1 VKEWLRKY
9 QITIINASVTI
20 LLIAVIVIVLLV
32 RTTVLYRQNAEKNL
46 VNQAGIAAM
55 EIQAQ
60 YLPYFNI
67 VRTLSQIM
75 GGFQSV
81 DINQRR
87 VLFNNIMQGVL
98 DPNPD
103 IISVY
108 TVWRPQAL
116 DGRDARFANTP
127 GTDRTGRYMAGF
139 VRKQD
144 RFELR
149 AFGEH
154 AALLDPGSELEQGE
168 SVSVPEL
175 RTFDNGAVYAVDI
188 RAPVMS
194 GGVVVGLVGLTIN
207 MDHVQIMAQSLRP
220 YKTGQ
225 LILCS
230 SDGTIAAHTNTEMR
244 GINFMDAGFHRAL
257 DSENRKSGQA
267 ERNREV
273 EFVFNSL
280 RGAGPPVLRTKKLL
294 VASYPCRMGNTASPW
309 VVVTT
314 VPLETIMAPLRGLIR
329 FSIIFIIVAGE
340 LAAIVIYLT
349 SNSLT
354 QHALAIQHD
363 LERATTMQ
371 DNLKYGLFLLD
382 QNMIIQGAYSKA
394 LEKILSVADLQ
405 GKAFFDVFSS
415 FKPQERKGI
424 TTYFEMLFK
433 RSFDTKMLDT
443 LNPIN
448 EFSHFSAEAGGVK
461 SLRST
466 FSLVEWKRDELYILG
481 TLEDISAEKEL
492 AKQLAE
498 AEDIREKEMRAL
510 FQVIQL
516 NPRVLG
522 DFIEDTEYE
531 FDRINELL
539 KGRGNLAHEVAARLY
554 QSVHAI
560 KSNALLLNLE
570 NFSSRMHKLETSIK
584 YIQEQYDQDIPVEEF
599 LNIVFDLDNVMKE
612 TDWLK
617 AIITKIENFKSSAGP
632 DENQN
637 RYILEETLSQAC
649 EKAQTALGKK
659 AQIVFD
665 TIDTDALTQGP
676 RRTIKEVLTQL
687 VRNAVYHGIE
697 APAERRALGKEAAG
711 CIRLSIACAEKLI
724 TITLSDDGRGLDFN
738 QIRQK
743 AQNLKLFRN
752 PAEAADKNRLLQI
765 LFSPGFSTA
774 GKVDL
779 HAGRGVGLSLV
790 RDRIKELNGSVSVR
804 TTSGKGTTFII
815 TIPQT
820 AAPDR

>member
-1 VKEWLRKY
+1 MKEWFRKY

-32 RTTVLYRQNAEKNL
+32 RTTMLYRQTAEKNL

-60 YLPYFNI
+60 YQPYFNI

-75 GGFQSV
+75 GGYQTV

-87 VLFNNIMQGVL
+87 VLFNNIMRGVL

-127 GTDRTGRYMAGF
+127 GTDETGRYMAGF
-139 VRKQD
+139 TREQD
-144 RFELR
+144 RFVLR
-149 AFGEH
+149 AFREYTP
-154 AALLDPGSELEQGE
+154 LLDQGPEQTEDE
-168 SVSVPEL
+168 SISVPEL
-175 RTFDNGAVYAVDI
+175 RTFAGGTVYAVDI
-188 RAPVMS
+188 RATVKS
-194 GGVVVGLVGLTIN
+194 GGVVVGILGLTIN
-207 MDHVQIMAQSLRP
+207 MNHVQTMAEYLRP

-244 GINFMDAGFHRAL
+244 GINFMDPGFHRAL
-257 DSENRKSGQA
+257 DPENRKSGQA

-280 RGAGPPVLRTKKLL
+280 RGAGPPALRTKNLL
-294 VASYPCRMGNTASPW
+294 AASYPCRMGNTASPW

-314 VPLETIMAPLRGLIR
+314 VPLTTIMASLRGLIR

-382 QNMIIQGAYSKA
+382 RNMIIQGAYSKA

-415 FKPQERKGI
+415 FKPAERKGI

-433 RSFDTKMLDT
+433 RSFDTKMLDG

-448 EFSHFSAEAGGVK
+448 EFSYTSAETGGEK
-461 SLRST
+461 NLRST
-466 FSLVEWKRDELYILG
+466 FSLVEWKRDELYVLG

-498 AEDIREKEMRAL
+498 AENIREKEMRAL

-516 NPRVLG
+516 NPQVLG

-531 FDRINELL
+531 FNRINDLL
-539 KGRGNLAHEVAARLY
+539 KGRGNLAHEVAAQLY

-584 YIQEQYDQDIPVEEF
+584 YIQEKYDQDIPVEEF
-599 LNIVFDLDNVMKE
+599 LNILFDLDNVMKE

-617 AIITKIENFKSSAGP
+617 AIIIKIENFKNAAGP
-632 DENQN
+632 DENQD

-649 EKAQTALGKK
+649 QKAQTALGKK
-659 AQIVFD
+659 VRLVFD
-665 TIDTDALTQGP
+665 EINAEALTHGP
-676 RRTIKEVLTQL
+676 RRTIKEALTQL

-697 APAERRALGKEAAG
+697 SPAERRSLGKEAAG
-711 CIRLSIACAEKLI
+711 RIRLSIVCADKRI
-724 TITLSDDGRGLDFN
+724 TITLSDDGRGLDFSR
-738 QIRQK
+738 IRQK
-743 AQNLKLFRN
+743 AQKLKLLRN

-765 LFSPGFSTA
+765 LFSNGFSTA
-774 GKVDL
+774 EKADL
-779 HAGRGVGLSLV
+779 HAGRQ
-790 RDRIKELNGSVSVR
+790 R
-804 TTSGKGTTFII
+804 
-815 TIPQT
+815 
-820 AAPDR
+820 PDRFG